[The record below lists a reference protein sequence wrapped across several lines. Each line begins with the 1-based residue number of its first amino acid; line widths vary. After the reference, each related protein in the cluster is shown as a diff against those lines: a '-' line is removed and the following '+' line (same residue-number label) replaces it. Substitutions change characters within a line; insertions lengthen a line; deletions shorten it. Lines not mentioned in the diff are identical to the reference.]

1 LSDPGRA
8 AARIEPANPHWA
20 KHGLTLSDPE
30 GFCVVLA
37 AEEWNADDELTDRL
51 ADTGLRRYRELLRR
65 LGD

>member
-1 LSDPGRA
+1 LP
-8 AARIEPANPHWA
+8 IEPANPYWA
-20 KHGLTLSDPE
+20 EHALTFADPD
-30 GFCVVLA
+30 GFRVVLA